1 MYNAHSISNIS
12 NQSGPKYNLS
22 TGFYDKYLQFL
33 IVQISPERSCYLHIK
48 DCDSDHMS
56 SHSNAF
62 QCTMIFMI
70 LTVKI
75 MIIML
80 LKTFVQRM
88 RKYII
93 FVKSDDICRT
103 LIESMGSTTG
113 WDPFSQSNEEPAFI
127 FICIA
132 ICTLVVLEYWSPL
145 YLEQGENVYTDF
157 IGRWPTLKRV
167 SAKSRCKCKLEFG
180 KRTQIFTHFKWKEP
194 GCQTLRWPFSCLTII
209 FAFLYIC
216 AVCNRA
222 LGWRTQMN

>member
-1 MYNAHSISNIS
+1 M
-12 NQSGPKYNLS
+12 
-22 TGFYDKYLQFL
+22 
-33 IVQISPERSCYLHIK
+33 
-48 DCDSDHMS
+48 
-56 SHSNAF
+56 HSNAPWSSWF
-62 QCTMIFMI
+62 WPWLSCFWR
-70 LTVKI
+70 
-75 MIIML
+75 L
-80 LKTFVQRM
+80 LSNGCGNTSF
-88 RKYII
+88 
-93 FVKSDDICRT
+93 FFKSDDICRT

-167 SAKSRCKCKLEFG
+167 SAKSRCKCKLKFG
-180 KRTQIFTHFKWKEP
+180 KMTQIFTHFKWKEP